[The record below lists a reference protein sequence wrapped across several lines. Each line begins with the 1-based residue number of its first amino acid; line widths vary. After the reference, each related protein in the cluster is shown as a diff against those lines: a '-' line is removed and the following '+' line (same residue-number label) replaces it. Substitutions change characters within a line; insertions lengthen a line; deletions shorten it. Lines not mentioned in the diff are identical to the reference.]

1 MTIAFIFGTRPEAIK
16 LAPLIIEARK
26 NSEFNIKVISTGQH
40 KEMLTPILEWFEI
53 KPDHELDL
61 MTENQTLT
69 SLSTA
74 CLSKLDK
81 LFDKLSPD
89 LLVVQGDTTS
99 AFISSL
105 AAFYKKIKIAHVEAG
120 LRTDNIYSPWPEEG
134 NRNLISKLAAYHF
147 APTSRNEEN
156 LIKENIPGERVH
168 ITGNTV
174 IDALLFSAAKV
185 DKKNIYPKDLEDFYH
200 GKLKNS
206 RIVLVT
212 GHRRENIGEGFISI
226 SKSIRTLAESNPEV
240 YFIYPVHLN
249 PNVQNTVRE
258 YLGDLHNVKLIRPL
272 GYPEFISLMKR
283 SSIILTDSG
292 GVQEEGPSLGKPVLV
307 MRENTE
313 RPEAL
318 QYGTV
323 KLVGTKE
330 TEIVQQVQEL
340 LTNKESYERMT
351 KAVNPYGD
359 GTASKKIVEIIR
371 NH

>member
-26 NSEFNIKVISTGQH
+26 TREFDIKVISTGQH
-40 KEMLTPILEWFEI
+40 KEMLSPILEWFEI
-53 KPDHELDL
+53 EPDHELDL

-74 CLSKLDK
+74 CLQKLDK
-81 LFDKLSPD
+81 LFDELSPD

-105 AAFYKKIKIAHVEAG
+105 AAFYKKIKVAHVEAG
-120 LRTDNIYSPWPEEG
+120 LRTGNIYSPWPEEG
-134 NRNLISKLAAYHF
+134 NRNLIAKLATFHF
-147 APTSRNEEN
+147 APTSRNREN
-156 LIKENIPGERVH
+156 LIKENIPEEKVH

-185 DKKNIYPKDLEDFYH
+185 DEKNIYPEGLEEFYS
-200 GKLKNS
+200 GKLKNA
-206 RIVLVT
+206 RIVLIT

-226 SKSIRTLAESNPEV
+226 SKSIRSLAESNPEV

-249 PNVQNTVRE
+249 PNVQKTVRE
-258 YLGDLHNVKLIRPL
+258 YLSDLHNVKLINPL

-330 TEIVQQVQEL
+330 TEIIGQVQEL
-340 LTNKESYERMT
+340 LSNKESYQKMT

-359 GTASKKIVEIIR
+359 GTASKRIVDIIR
-371 NH
+371 NR